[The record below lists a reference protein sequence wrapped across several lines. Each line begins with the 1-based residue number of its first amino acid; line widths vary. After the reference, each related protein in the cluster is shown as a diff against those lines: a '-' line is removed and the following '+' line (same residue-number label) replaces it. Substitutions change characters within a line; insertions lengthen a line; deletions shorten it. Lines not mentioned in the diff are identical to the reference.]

1 MVPHLVKEIINPN
14 DGTTEVTKPKEVRQV
29 ISKES
34 AKLVS
39 GYLEQV
45 VADQQIGTGRN
56 AYIEGY
62 RVAGKTG
69 TARKWVNGEYSKTK
83 DVVSFIGFAPVN
95 NPKIAMLVVIDQP
108 SGTNIGGGAAAP
120 VFKNCQSDPAIHG
133 CSERYDKDH
142 GQKAATIVQTKT
154 PT

>member
-1 MVPHLVKEIINPN
+1 MKEIKNPN
-14 DGTTEVTKPKEVRQV
+14 DGTTEVIKTKVVRQV

-34 AKLVS
+34 SKLVS

-45 VADQQIGTGRN
+45 VADQTIGTGRN

-69 TARKWVNGEYSKTK
+69 TARKVVNGAYSKSK

-95 NPKIAMLVVIDQP
+95 NP
-108 SGTNIGGGAAAP
+108 
-120 VFKNCQSDPAIHG
+120 NCYTCCH
-133 CSERYDKDH
+133 
-142 GQKAATIVQTKT
+142 
-154 PT
+154 